1 MMIKCLAQLHLDS
14 IYQGSGEE
22 NTFHPPLSATRL
34 HFLYATVDLL
44 KRSVSHILSWV
55 DPLEAQSHLHAQDET
70 VDIKAI

>member
-55 DPLEAQSHLHAQDET
+55 DPLEAQSHLYAQDET